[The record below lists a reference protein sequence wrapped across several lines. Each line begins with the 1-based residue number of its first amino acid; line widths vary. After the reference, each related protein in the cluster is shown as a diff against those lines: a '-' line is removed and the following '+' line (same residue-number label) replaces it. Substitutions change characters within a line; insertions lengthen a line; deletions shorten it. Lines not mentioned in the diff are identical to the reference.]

1 MKREDTQNKIEGLIT
16 PILDD
21 LAYELVDLQL
31 RQEGK
36 TLALCIFI
44 DKPGGITLDDCVD
57 VSREVG
63 AIMEIEDP
71 IKSAYRLE
79 VSSPGLDRPLK
90 KAADFERFAG
100 KKAKL
105 KSKEMIDPDQRGN
118 KRKTFVGTLLGMEDG
133 KVKLELTDKRG
144 GIILVALDDLEREI
158 SKKNFRYKPKSYVTT
173 FNH

>member
-1 MKREDTQNKIEGLIT
+1 MKREDTQKQIEELVM

-31 RQEGK
+31 RQEGRS
-36 TLALCIFI
+36 LALCIYI

-63 AIMEIEDP
+63 AILEIEDP
-71 IKSAYRLE
+71 IRSAYRLE

-90 KAADFERFAG
+90 NAADFVRFAG

-105 KSKEMIDPDQRGN
+105 KSREMIDPDQRGN
-118 KRKTFVGTLLGMEDG
+118 KRKTFVGTLLGLEEG
-133 KVKLELTDKRG
+133 KVKLELSDKRG
-144 GIILVALDDLEREI
+144 GVIMIALEDLEKANLEEE
-158 SKKNFRYKPKSYVTT
+158 F
-173 FNH
+173 